1 MNYTI
6 EKLTTLIGAR
16 RYGDSDASIG
26 FILTDSR
33 SLCFPEE
40 TLFFALKS
48 DRNDGHNYISELYR
62 RGVRNF
68 VVSEVPMGWAS
79 DYPEANFLKVVN
91 TLEAL
96 QRLAERH
103 RDEFNIPI
111 VGITGSNGKTMVKE
125 WLYQLLSQKK
135 YVTRSPRSYNSQI
148 GVPLSVCL
156 LEQRTQVAIL
166 EPSTQVG
173 IFEAGISQ
181 PGEMLALR
189 DIIQPTI
196 AVLTNVGN
204 AHQENF
210 STMEEKCREKLI
222 LFHDAETIV
231 YNLDDKLIANAVDTS
246 ADCTGERLAWSTE
259 NKKAAMYVAE
269 IAKDETSTT
278 ISYSYKGGEQNKYTL
293 PFIDDASVVNSI
305 ICATIALKLGLSAA
319 EIAEGMK
326 ALEPV
331 AMRLEVK
338 EGNHGCTLINDSYNS
353 DINSLDIALDFM
365 NRRPDHKGRRRTLI
379 LSDMFQSGME
389 PNALYKE
396 VGDLARKRGVVKFI
410 GIGPAIMENGDM
422 IQISEKYFFESVEE
436 FIHSKVFH
444 SLRDEVILL
453 KGARQFGFDQ
463 ITELLVHK
471 VHETIL
477 EVNLNAIV
485 DNLNW
490 YRSFLKPKTKL
501 VCMIKADAYGA
512 GSVEIAKTLQD
523 HRVDYLAVAVADEGA
538 TLRRNGITSNIMVM
552 NPEMTAFKTMFDYDL
567 EPEVYNFRLL
577 DALIK
582 AAEKEGITGYPVH
595 IKLDTG
601 MHRLGFDPK
610 KDIDKL
616 IDRLRRQNSIIPRSV
631 FSHFVG
637 SDSDNFDDFSAQQFA
652 LFDEGSKKLQ
662 AAFSHK
668 ILRHMD
674 NSAGIEHFPERQ
686 MDMCR
691 LGLGLYG
698 INPRNN
704 QIINNVSSLKTTI
717 LQIRNVP
724 ATDTVGYSRKGTL
737 QHDSVIAAIPIG
749 YADGLNRHLGN
760 RHCYCLVNGKKAEY
774 VGNICMDV
782 AMIDVT
788 GIDCKE
794 GDTVEIFGD
803 HLPVTVLSDVL
814 DTIPY
819 EVLTGISNRVKRIY
833 FQD

>member
-6 EKLTTLIGAR
+6 EKVTTLIGAR

-48 DRNDGHNYISELYR
+48 DRNDGHNYIPELYR

-68 VVSEVPMGWAS
+68 VVSEVPKGWAS

-148 GVPLSVCL
+148 GVPLSVWL
-156 LEQRTQVAIL
+156 L

-210 STMEEKCREKLI
+210 STMEEKCREKLV

-259 NKKAAMYVAE
+259 NKKAAMYVAD

-331 AMRLEVK
+331 AMRL
-338 EGNHGCTLINDSYNS
+338 
-353 DINSLDIALDFM
+353 
-365 NRRPDHKGRRRTLI
+365 
-379 LSDMFQSGME
+379 
-389 PNALYKE
+389 
-396 VGDLARKRGVVKFI
+396 
-410 GIGPAIMENGDM
+410 
-422 IQISEKYFFESVEE
+422 
-436 FIHSKVFH
+436 
-444 SLRDEVILL
+444 
-453 KGARQFGFDQ
+453 
-463 ITELLVHK
+463 
-471 VHETIL
+471 
-477 EVNLNAIV
+477 
-485 DNLNW
+485 
-490 YRSFLKPKTKL
+490 
-501 VCMIKADAYGA
+501 
-512 GSVEIAKTLQD
+512 
-523 HRVDYLAVAVADEGA
+523 
-538 TLRRNGITSNIMVM
+538 
-552 NPEMTAFKTMFDYDL
+552 
-567 EPEVYNFRLL
+567 
-577 DALIK
+577 
-582 AAEKEGITGYPVH
+582 
-595 IKLDTG
+595 
-601 MHRLGFDPK
+601 
-610 KDIDKL
+610 
-616 IDRLRRQNSIIPRSV
+616 
-631 FSHFVG
+631 
-637 SDSDNFDDFSAQQFA
+637 
-652 LFDEGSKKLQ
+652 
-662 AAFSHK
+662 
-668 ILRHMD
+668 
-674 NSAGIEHFPERQ
+674 
-686 MDMCR
+686 
-691 LGLGLYG
+691 
-698 INPRNN
+698 
-704 QIINNVSSLKTTI
+704 
-717 LQIRNVP
+717 
-724 ATDTVGYSRKGTL
+724 
-737 QHDSVIAAIPIG
+737 
-749 YADGLNRHLGN
+749 
-760 RHCYCLVNGKKAEY
+760 
-774 VGNICMDV
+774 
-782 AMIDVT
+782 
-788 GIDCKE
+788 
-794 GDTVEIFGD
+794 
-803 HLPVTVLSDVL
+803 
-814 DTIPY
+814 
-819 EVLTGISNRVKRIY
+819 
-833 FQD
+833 